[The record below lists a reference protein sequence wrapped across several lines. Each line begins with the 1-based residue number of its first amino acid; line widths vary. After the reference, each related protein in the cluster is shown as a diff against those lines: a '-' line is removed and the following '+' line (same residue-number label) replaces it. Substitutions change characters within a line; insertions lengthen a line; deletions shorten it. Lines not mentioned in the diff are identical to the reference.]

1 MEPAHYPRAWRRI
14 RRLPGD
20 LAPWSGALIAQIA
33 RIQQG
38 ESVEGDLCQ
47 IGGASLRSAAL
58 LGYLQLPGQEVVRIC
73 GADRVL
79 SEQGILKEV
88 GRALPP
94 DSTLEIVRKPA
105 YDLTTADT
113 SATARILLVTGAASA
128 EEAYTR
134 TEIASSG
141 LHLMGFAAVA
151 GAFDADRPSVAE
163 GLLALLRDHPER
175 IVPFAVG
182 LGWTFLAPPET
193 AEFYRTALEE
203 ERGPLPFLPEGLFR
217 REPEFLAGARL
228 VRFFPAPDL
237 VSEERHLL
245 RLSRPRLARLLGR

>member
-14 RRLPGD
+14 RRLPGV
-20 LAPWSGALIAQIA
+20 LAPWSGALIAQITWL
-33 RIQQG
+33 QQG

-58 LGYLQLPGQEVVRIC
+58 LGYLQSPDEGVVRVC
-73 GADRVL
+73 GADRML

-113 SATARILLVTGAASA
+113 SATARVILVTGAASA
-128 EEAYTR
+128 EEGYTR

-175 IVPFAVG
+175 VAPFAVG
-182 LGWTFLAPPET
+182 MGWTFLAPPE
-193 AEFYRTALEE
+193 AAVFYREALDPD
-203 ERGPLPFLPEGLFR
+203 RGPLPFLPEGLFR
-217 REPEFLAGARL
+217 REPEYLAGSQL
-228 VRFFPAPDL
+228 VRFAPARGEVPGA
-237 VSEERHLL
+237 RHLL
-245 RLSRPRLARLLGR
+245 RLSRPRLARLLRR